1 MRVHEFAKEIGK
13 TSKEITDFF
22 AEKGI
27 SIKAQSSISDEQI
40 EEFKKAVGGE
50 AAKVKKAVTQAVKAE
65 EAAVEA
71 AATKAVEKV
80 AELSLIH
87 I

>member
-40 EEFKKAVGGE
+40 EEFKKAIGG
-50 AAKVKKAVTQAVKAE
+50 KAE
-65 EAAVEA
+65 G
-71 AATKAVEKV
+71 
-80 AELSLIH
+80 S
-87 I
+87 